1 MHALLGVLL
10 TLSLPAGPETPGELY
25 CSTFSI
31 VAVDTVTG
39 DCGVAVAS
47 RVLAVGYIVPWAEP
61 GAGAVA
67 TQALVNP
74 MLGPQGLDLLL
85 GGMTAHQALDSLVA
99 SDSGSADR
107 QLGVVDFSGGS
118 ATFTG
123 TGAMDWAGGV
133 CGPGYSIQGNILT
146 GPEVVEEMEE
156 AYLGAGGPLPW
167 RLLQALKAGDA
178 AGGDSRGRQ
187 SAALLVM
194 RSGGGYMGAGDRLVD
209 IQIADSPDPVA
220 ELARVYSLWEPVFLF
235 PVYIDAG
242 GQPEL
247 SYAMAIMERSLALEA
262 PGAET
267 LNAFAWTLAERG
279 IYPERALD
287 LAMQAHLAAPDDAN
301 IMDTLA
307 QAYFS
312 AGQYDLAVTWETEAV
327 SREPGSQFFQQQLE
341 KFRMALAGTERSTLE
356 PRN

>member
-10 TLSLPAGPETPGELY
+10 TLSLPAGPDSRGDLY

-31 VAVDTVTG
+31 AAVDTATG
-39 DCGVAVAS
+39 DCGIAVAS

-74 MLGPQGLDLLL
+74 LLGPEGLDLLST
-85 GGMTAHQALDSLVA
+85 GMAAEDVLDSLVA

-107 QLGVVDFSGGS
+107 QLGVVDLTGGS

-123 TGAMDWAGGV
+123 SGAMDWAGGV
-133 CGPGYSIQGNILT
+133 CGPGYAIQGNILV

-156 AYLGAGGPLPW
+156 AFLNSGGPLSW
-167 RLLQALKAGDA
+167 RLLSALKAGDA

-187 SAALLVM
+187 SAALVVM
-194 RSGGGYMGAGDRLVD
+194 RAGGGYMGAGDRLVD
-209 IQIADSPDPVA
+209 IQIADSPDPVT
-220 ELARVYSLWEPVFLF
+220 ELARIYAMWEPVFLF
-235 PVYIDAG
+235 QVYVDADG
-242 GQPEL
+242 ALEQ
-247 SYAMAIMERSLALEA
+247 SYAMAIMERSLALEE

-267 LNAFAWTLAERG
+267 LNAFAWALAERG

-307 QAYFS
+307 QACYS
-312 AGQYDLAVTWETEAV
+312 AGQYGQAVTWETEALR
-327 SREPGSQFFQQQLE
+327 REPESQFFMEQLE
-341 KFRMALAGTERSTLE
+341 KFRNALSGTGRSTLE
-356 PRN
+356 PIY

>member
-1 MHALLGVLL
+1 MHLLLGLVL
-10 TLSLPAGPETPGELY
+10 TLSLPSGGDTSDGLY

-31 VAVDTVTG
+31 VAVDTATG

-47 RVLAVGYIVPWAEP
+47 RVLAVGYIVPWVKP

-74 MLGPQGLDLLL
+74 NLGPEGLALLSS
-85 GGMTAHQALDSLVA
+85 GMPAVEVLDSLVA

-107 QLGVVDFSGGS
+107 QLGVVDASGRS

-123 TGAMDWAGGV
+123 SGAMNWAGGV
-133 CGPGYSIQGNILT
+133 CGPGYSIQGNILV
-146 GPEVVEEMEE
+146 GPEVVEEMRE
-156 AYLGAGGPLPW
+156 AFLSSGGPLSW
-167 RLLQALKAGDA
+167 RLLKALEAGDA

-187 SAALLVM
+187 SAALVVM
-194 RSGGGYMGAGDRLVD
+194 RTGGGYMGAGDRLVD
-209 IQIADSPDPVA
+209 IEIADSPQPVA

-242 GQPEL
+242 REPEQ
-247 SYAMAIMERSLALEA
+247 SYAMAIMERSLSMGQ
-262 PGAET
+262 PDAET

-279 IYPERALD
+279 IYPERALE
-287 LAMQAHLAAPDDAN
+287 LAMQAHMASPEDAN

-307 QAYFS
+307 QACYS
-312 AGQYDLAVTWETEAV
+312 AGQYEQAVTWESEALR
-327 SREPGSQFFQQQLE
+327 REPDGQFFQQQLA
-341 KFRMALAGTERSTLE
+341 KFRRALADTERARIE
-356 PRN
+356 PEY